1 MPQRPFSPEGVQQ
14 KMNDLYALAD
24 AALFIQADLVES
36 DFRQWIVDNF
46 SLDTTQTSFLN
57 STDDRFIA
65 HASSASGLAI
75 RNRLSIILIRPS
87 IPSPASK
94 LIEMQNDIH
103 PFQSPT
109 GYGVSGSLS
118 FTVRNA

>member
-14 KMNDLYALAD
+14 KMSDLYALNDAD
-24 AALFIQADLVES
+24 LTLQANLVES
-36 DFRQWIVDNF
+36 DFRQWIADNF
-46 SLDTTQTSFLN
+46 SLDTTQSAFLN
-57 STDDRFIA
+57 NTDDRFIA
-65 HASSASGLAI
+65 HASGTSSLAI

-103 PFQSPT
+103 PFQGPT
-109 GYGVSGSLS
+109 GYGVSGSVS